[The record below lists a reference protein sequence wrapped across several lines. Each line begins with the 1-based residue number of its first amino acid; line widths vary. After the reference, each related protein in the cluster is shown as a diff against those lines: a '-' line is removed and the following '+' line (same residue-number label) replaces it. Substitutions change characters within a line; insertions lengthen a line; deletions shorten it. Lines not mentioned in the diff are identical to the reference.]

1 MQTQSS
7 FSQLADAQV
16 KFSLH
21 IRPAQHDDAEA
32 LAQIMCS
39 VEWLAHLHAEPR
51 DSVIALVQRHLHACA
66 ADASHAV
73 YVAETQAQ
81 PQIVVGYI
89 SVHWLPYLCLPG
101 QEGYISE
108 LFILDTWRGKGAGTR
123 LLDAVIAEAQQRGCS
138 RLKLLS
144 GRRSEAYEREFYKQR
159 GWEERD
165 YVANFVYKL
174 KAREQSEG

>member
-7 FSQLADAQV
+7 FSRLADAQV
-16 KFSLH
+16 KFSPH

-39 VEWLAHLHAEPR
+39 VEWLAHLRAEPR
-51 DSVIALVQRHLHACA
+51 DSVIAMVQRHLHACA

-81 PQIVVGYI
+81 RQTVIGYI
-89 SVHWLPYLCLPG
+89 VVHWLPYICLPG
-101 QEGYISE
+101 MEGYISE
-108 LFILDTWRGKGAGTR
+108 LLVLDTWRGKGAGTR
-123 LLDAVIAEAQQRGCS
+123 LLDVVIAEAKQRGCA

-144 GRRSEAYEREFYKQR
+144 GRRSEAYEREFYTQR

-165 YVANFVYKL
+165 QTATFIYRL